1 MDYCDDKMHS
11 SDVIHLKDI
20 KTKALHYKIKFYII
34 NLFFSVFDLK
44 DIFVRKNEF

>member
-20 KTKALHYKIKFYII
+20 KSKALHYKINFYII
-34 NLFFSVFDLK
+34 NGFFFLYL
-44 DIFVRKNEF
+44 I